1 MRCLDGMNMY
11 DSYHQCRQKLQ
22 GVEAIDYYLA
32 DSLCSRLPV
41 HDQNLLFHSVLLLSA
56 LLREGHSCLKL
67 EAEAGNRYWFDE
79 AGRDGFVF
87 PDLDSWL
94 AELADWRL
102 EPTAGQPLVFEYRR
116 LYLRRYWTFEKGVA
130 DRLRQMQEQPAG
142 LNPARAAEVL
152 VQLFPEAQ
160 PDDQQ
165 RLAVANALGQR
176 FSVISGGPGTGK
188 TFTVTRLLAAMQRLH
203 DHALRITMVAPTGKA
218 AQRLNE
224 SVVAAKNKL
233 KQLGMLDEADLAGIP
248 ENASTVHRCLGVIPG
263 QHEFRHHADNPLA
276 VDLLLV
282 DEASMIDLPMMYRL
296 LQALPTEA
304 MLVLLGDPDQ
314 LPSVS
319 AGSVLADLT
328 PRPHPGYS
336 QTRCDWLT
344 QLTGVQV
351 PRAGIQDADYLG
363 LLRSSRRFSD
373 EGGIGLLAAAVIDGD
388 VEESWRVLD
397 DNPGTPQLQPGTDLH
412 VWLDNWIEAYYVPL
426 LRNDDAWQAFDML
439 SAFRILCVTRGGDQ
453 GVEQINAYIEAR
465 LRRMGMIDTDSKW
478 YSGCP
483 VMVTRNHYELDL
495 FNGDT
500 GLILKHNGR
509 LRVVFASGDELRYL
523 SPSRLPSLEAVYA
536 MTVHKTQGSEFGQ
549 VALVLPDRDQP
560 LNSRELLYTGITRAR
575 NELSVWADEMIWK
588 QGVRRSVNRYS
599 GLAERLIDPE

>member
-1 MRCLDGMNMY
+1 MY
-11 DSYHQCRQKLQ
+11 DSYLHCRRKLQ
-22 GVEAIDYYLA
+22 GIEPIDYYLA
-32 DSLCSRLPV
+32 DSLCNHLPV
-41 HDQNLLFHSVLLLSA
+41 RDQSLLFHSVLLLSVS
-56 LLREGHSCLKL
+56 LREGHSCLKL
-67 EAEAGNRYWFDE
+67 EAEAGNRYWQDE
-79 AGRDGFVF
+79 AGKGGFVF
-87 PDLDSWL
+87 PDLESWL
-94 AELADWRL
+94 AEMSDWGL
-102 EPTAGQPLVFEYRR
+102 EPEAGQPLVFEYRR
-116 LYLRRYWTFEKGVA
+116 LYLRRYRTFEKGVS
-130 DRLRQMQEQPAG
+130 DRLRRMQAQPAG
-142 LNPARAAEVL
+142 LVPARAAEVL
-152 VQLFPEAQ
+152 AQLFPDAQ

-224 SVVAAKNKL
+224 SVIAAKNWL
-233 KQLGMLDEADLAGIP
+233 KTQGMLDKADMAAIP
-248 ENASTVHRCLGVIPG
+248 EDAATVHRCLGVIPG
-263 QHEFRHHADNPLA
+263 QHEFQHHADNPLA

-296 LQALPTEA
+296 LQALPAEA

-336 QTRCDWLT
+336 QAKRDWLET
-344 QLTGVQV
+344 VAGVQT
-351 PRAGIQDADYLG
+351 PDASNREADYLS
-363 LLRSSRRFSD
+363 LLSSSRRFSD
-373 EGGIGLLAAAVIDGD
+373 EGGIGRLAAAVIAGD
-388 VEESWRVLD
+388 AEESWRVL
-397 DNPGTPQLQPGTDLH
+397 NGEPETLCLQPGTDLYA
-412 VWLDNWIEAYYVPL
+412 WLDTWIEAFYVPL
-426 LRNDDAWQAFDML
+426 LTCHDALQAFDML
-439 SAFRILCVTRGGDQ
+439 SAFRILSVTRGGDQ
-453 GVEQINAYIEAR
+453 GVEQINTFIDAQ
-465 LRRMGMIDTDSKW
+465 LRRRGLIAADGKW

-483 VMVTRNHYELDL
+483 VMVTSNHYELDL

-500 GLILKHNGR
+500 GLMMKHNGR
-509 LRVVFASGDELRYL
+509 LRVVFPRGDELRYL

-536 MTVHKTQGSEFGQ
+536 MTVHKTQGSEFGK
-549 VALVLPDRDQP
+549 VALVLPDTDQP

-575 NELSVWADEMIWK
+575 NELSVWADETIWK

-599 GLAERLIDPE
+599 GLMERLLNRGY